1 MKLIN
6 ATLNDKQIKS
16 SELPDNIK
24 SDIKELKDLI
34 VKFNEAVNQYNDSGK
49 KSKAGVDKLDAM
61 SDHIEDFEKK
71 IAEAI
76 KAYEKPEPKVEP
88 TPAPADPTPAPA
100 PAPAKEAKKEDS
112 GLGWLIFGGVALVV
126 TLGAVN
132 LFKKRA

>member
-16 SELPDNIK
+16 SELPEAIVNQ
-24 SDIKELKDLI
+24 IKELKDLI
-34 VKFNEAVNQYNDSGK
+34 VKYNDSVNEYNSSSK
-49 KSKAGVDKLDAM
+49 QTKAGKQKLDAM
-61 SDHIEDFEKK
+61 SDHIEELENK
-71 IAEAI
+71 IVQEI
-76 KAYEKPEPKVEP
+76 KAYEKPEPIVEP
-88 TPAPADPTPAPA
+88 TPAPAPDPTPAPA
-100 PAPAKEAKKEDS
+100 PIKEKKEDS

>member
-16 SELPDNIK
+16 SELPEAIVNQ
-24 SDIKELKDLI
+24 IKELKDLI
-34 VKFNEAVNQYNDSGK
+34 VKYNDSVNEYNSSSK
-49 KSKAGVDKLDAM
+49 QTKAGKQKLEAM
-61 SDHIEDFEKK
+61 SDHIEELENK
-71 IAEAI
+71 IVQEI
-76 KAYEKPEPKVEP
+76 KAYEKPEPIVEP

-100 PAPAKEAKKEDS
+100 PIEKKKEDS

>member
-16 SELPDNIK
+16 SELPEAIVNE
-24 SDIKELKDLI
+24 IKELKDLI
-34 VKFNEAVNQYNDSGK
+34 VKYNDSVNEYNSSSK
-49 KSKAGVDKLDAM
+49 QTKAGKQKLEAM
-61 SDHIEDFEKK
+61 SDHIEELENK
-71 IAEAI
+71 IVQEI
-76 KAYEKPEPKVEP
+76 KAYEKPEPIVEP
-88 TPAPADPTPAPA
+88 TPAPAPDPTPAPA
-100 PAPAKEAKKEDS
+100 PIKEKKEDS

>member
-16 SELPDNIK
+16 SELPEAIVNQ
-24 SDIKELKDLI
+24 IKELKELI
-34 VKFNEAVNQYNDSGK
+34 VKYNDSVNEYNSSSK
-49 KSKAGVDKLDAM
+49 QTKAGKQKLEAM
-61 SDHIEDFEKK
+61 SDHIEELENK
-71 IAEAI
+71 IVQEI
-76 KAYEKPEPKVEP
+76 KAYEKPEPIVEP
-88 TPAPADPTPAPA
+88 TPAPTTDPTPAPA
-100 PAPAKEAKKEDS
+100 PIKEKKEDS

>member
-16 SELPDNIK
+16 SELPEAITNQ
-24 SDIKELKDLI
+24 IKELKDLI
-34 VKFNEAVNQYNDSGK
+34 VKYNDSVNEYNNSSK
-49 KSKAGVDKLDAM
+49 QTKAGKQKLDAM
-61 SDHIEDFEKK
+61 SDHIEEFENKVVQ
-71 IAEAI
+71 EI
-76 KAYEKPEPKVEP
+76 KAYEKPEPIVES
-88 TPAPADPTPAPA
+88 TPAPA
-100 PAPAKEAKKEDS
+100 PDPTPDPAPIVTEKKEDS

>member
-16 SELPDNIK
+16 SELPEAITNQ
-24 SDIKELKDLI
+24 IKELKDLI
-34 VKFNEAVNQYNDSGK
+34 VKYNDSVNEYNSSSK
-49 KSKAGVDKLDAM
+49 QTKAGKQKLEAM
-61 SDHIEDFEKK
+61 SDHIEELENKVVQ
-71 IAEAI
+71 EI

-88 TPAPADPTPAPA
+88 TPAPAIDPTPAPA
-100 PAPAKEAKKEDS
+100 PIEKKKEDS
-112 GLGWLIFGGVALVV
+112 GLGWLIFSGVALAV

>member
-16 SELPDNIK
+16 SELPEAIVNQ
-24 SDIKELKDLI
+24 IKELKELF
-34 VKFNEAVNQYNDSGK
+34 VKYNDSVNEYNSSSK
-49 KSKAGVDKLDAM
+49 QTKAGKQKLEAM
-61 SDHIEDFEKK
+61 SDHIEELENK
-71 IAEAI
+71 IVQEI
-76 KAYEKPEPKVEP
+76 KAYEKPEPIVEP
-88 TPAPADPTPAPA
+88 TPAPTTDPTPAPA
-100 PAPAKEAKKEDS
+100 PIKEKKEDS

>member
-16 SELPDNIK
+16 SELPEAIVNQ
-24 SDIKELKDLI
+24 IKELKDLI
-34 VKFNEAVNQYNDSGK
+34 VKYNDSVNEYNSSSK
-49 KSKAGVDKLDAM
+49 QTKAGKQKLEAM
-61 SDHIEDFEKK
+61 SDHIEELENK
-71 IAEAI
+71 IVQEI
-76 KAYEKPEPKVEP
+76 KAYEKPEPIVEP
-88 TPAPADPTPAPA
+88 TPAPATDPTPAPA
-100 PAPAKEAKKEDS
+100 PIKEKKEDS